1 MQLEVTVVT
10 ADGEVDLEVTAPPR
24 TTFGEAADTLEAAC
38 GPWAARPR
46 ADGAVLDDG
55 ALLGSPPLLRGAVL
69 DTRPPAP
76 AARARPAVARVHVA
90 GGPDAGHVLDLPPGR
105 WLLGRSPSAAGRVE
119 EPVDGAVALA
129 DPGLSR
135 AHAVLEVAA
144 DGAVAVHDT
153 GSRAGTRPLGGD
165 GARTALGATVLRSD
179 PEAVVP
185 AHVRPDGDGHLL
197 LSRSPR
203 LAATAAAPLRLAW
216 PREEPAPVPAPFPWL
231 PVAVPFAVS
240 VLLALLW
247 TPLSLLLGL
256 AGPVLVGGQWWAER
270 RRSAAAAAHRRA
282 DVLARRADVLDRA
295 RGALRDEHGDRHRAA
310 PDPAALLAQVT
321 GHGTRVW
328 ERAAGDGDVLHLRL
342 GLGDAAPASVAL
354 VQAGASPVGVAGVA
368 DVAGPAQDPP
378 EELAV
383 LADVPVLVDLP
394 GAGVLGVAGA
404 RPAVLASA
412 RWLLAQV
419 AAWHAPGDVRVALAH
434 PESPEAAREWAWV
447 RRLPHARGVGAAGE
461 VLDEV
466 AETVR
471 TRTGARAGTSP
482 DGARPGPLL
491 VLLLD
496 GTTDAAGD
504 GTPRL
509 REDPRVAAV
518 LRDGPR
524 AGVLVVHLAADRA
537 GLPAECTAVLLHG
550 TDPGAGPGGARAALH
565 DASGAR
571 PVRADGVG
579 AAWALRVAR
588 ALAPLREAGAVSGA
602 GAVPDACT
610 LLELLPGGPA
620 GGGWDAGALAARWER
635 GGPATRA
642 VLGAGA
648 GGPVVVDLA
657 VDGPHTLVAG
667 TTGSGKSVLL
677 RALVASL
684 AAQAPP
690 EAVQLVLV
698 DYKGGAAFG
707 ALTGL
712 PHVAGLVTDLDDQL
726 ADRVLR
732 SLGAEVRRR
741 ERLLRTAGAA
751 SLDDLPAGA
760 AAAAGLPR
768 LVVVVDEFRVLTQ
781 EVPELVDGLVRLA
794 AVGRSLGVHLVLATQ
809 RPAGAVSPEVRANT
823 DLRICL
829 RVQDRADAQD
839 VVDDPS
845 PAAISDRRPGR
856 GVLRRGGG
864 ALEEFQSALVGDRP
878 PVVGLAVRRADAA
891 PLLPTAPREDDG
903 LARLVAAAAAAA
915 ARRGVPVP
923 AAPWLPPLPAR
934 VTGADLPAPAGVGP
948 GALPWGLLDLPTDQ
962 ARGCAAW
969 DLDRGE
975 HLLVVGTVR
984 SGRST
989 LLRVLALAGLARGA
1003 DVLVLDGG
1011 GALAGLAGLQGA
1023 GAVVARHEPWRAA
1036 RVLQRL
1042 LERLDAPPGGSREA
1056 QRDAPPVLLLVDGWE
1071 TWSPVLAGTEVGDG
1085 AGAGTGAEALLRLLR
1100 EGSAAGVRVAVAGDR
1115 PLLTSPL
1122 AASVAE
1128 VVLLRLADR
1137 ADAALAGVPASLV
1150 PRAAAPGRG
1159 LLVRDGTAH
1168 EVQVAL
1174 PEDGTSTADRP
1185 PARLRVAPLPP
1196 RSRAVSA
1203 APGVPG
1209 SALLLGHGG
1218 DDGGP
1223 VLLDPAAGPVLV
1235 HGPSGSG
1242 RSSLLRA
1249 LAQQRPGALAV
1260 SAGHDAAALAA
1271 RLRDG
1276 RHPLLLLL
1284 DGPPPPGSALEDV
1297 LLAALD
1303 AGAHLVA
1310 SAGGGEVAGAFRGLG
1325 ARLRAARSL
1334 VLLGRGPLV
1343 PAEVLGRRPLP
1354 APGPGPGAGFAVV
1367 DGVWTAVRVVAPTV
1381 TG

>member
-10 ADGEVDLEVTAPPR
+10 ADGEVDLEVTAPPG
-24 TTFGEAADTLEAAC
+24 TTFGEAAGALEAAA

-46 ADGAVLDDG
+46 ADGTAVDDG
-55 ALLGSPPLLRGAVL
+55 VPLGSPPLLRGAVL

-76 AARARPAVARVHVA
+76 AAGTRPVVARVHVA
-90 GGPDAGHVLDLPPGR
+90 GGPDAGHVLELPPGR
-105 WLLGRSPSAAGRVE
+105 WLVGRSPSAAGTAEAPVTG
-119 EPVDGAVALA
+119 PVDGAVALA
-129 DPGLSR
+129 DPDLSR

-144 DGAVAVHDT
+144 DGAVAVRDT
-153 GSRAGTRPLGGD
+153 GSRAGTRLLEGEA
-165 GARTALGATVLRSD
+165 ARTALGATVLRTD

-197 LSRSPR
+197 LGRSPR
-203 LAATAAAPLRLAW
+203 LAAEGASPLRLTW
-216 PREEPAPVPAPFPWL
+216 PREEPAPAPAPFPWL

-270 RRSAAAAAHRRA
+270 RRAAAAAAHRRA
-282 DVLARRADVLDRA
+282 EVLARRADALERA
-295 RGALRDEHGDRHRAA
+295 RAALRDEHDARHRAA

-321 GHGTRVW
+321 GRGTRVW
-328 ERAAGDGDVLHLRL
+328 ERAAGDGDALHLRL
-342 GLGDAAPASVAL
+342 GLGDAAPVSVAL
-354 VQAGASPVGVAGVA
+354 ARDG
-368 DVAGPAQDPP
+368 AGPAGPEQDPP
-378 EELAV
+378 QDVAV

-394 GAGVLGVAGA
+394 GAGVLGVAGP

-434 PESPEAAREWAWV
+434 PASPEAAREWAWV
-447 RRLPHARGVGAAGE
+447 RRLPHARGVGTADE

-471 TRTGARAGTSP
+471 ARAAAPTGTSP
-482 DGARPGPLL
+482 GGARPGPLL

-496 GTTDAAGD
+496 GTTGAAGD
-504 GTPRL
+504 GPDDGPDDGPVPL

-524 AGVLVVHLAADRA
+524 AGALVVHLAADRA

-550 TDPGAGPGGARAALH
+550 TDPGEDGARAALH

-588 ALAPLREAGAVSGA
+588 ALAPLREAGAAAGA
-602 GAVPDACT
+602 GAVPDTCT
-610 LLELLPGGPA
+610 LLELLPGEPTGA
-620 GGGWDAGALAARWER
+620 GWDAAALAARWAR
-635 GGPATRA
+635 GGTAARA

-657 VDGPHTLVAG
+657 VDGPHALVAG

-707 ALTGL
+707 ALAGL
-712 PHVAGLVTDLDDQL
+712 PHVAGVVTDLDDQL

-732 SLGAEVRRR
+732 SLGAELRRR
-741 ERLLRTAGAA
+741 ERLLRAAGAA
-751 SLDDLPAGA
+751 ALDDLPAGA
-760 AAAAGLPR
+760 AVAAGLPR

-878 PVVGLAVRRADAA
+878 PVREPAVRRA
-891 PLLPTAPREDDG
+891 G
-903 LARLVAAAAAAA
+903 
-915 ARRGVPVP
+915 GGGG
-923 AAPWLPPLPAR
+923 PPP
-934 VTGADLPAPAGVGP
+934 PAPAGLHP
-948 GALPWGLLDLPTDQ
+948 R
-962 ARGCAAW
+962 RG
-969 DLDRGE
+969 
-975 HLLVVGTVR
+975 
-984 SGRST
+984 
-989 LLRVLALAGLARGA
+989 RGA
-1003 DVLVLDGG
+1003 
-1011 GALAGLAGLQGA
+1011 
-1023 GAVVARHEPWRAA
+1023 
-1036 RVLQRL
+1036 
-1042 LERLDAPPGGSREA
+1042 
-1056 QRDAPPVLLLVDGWE
+1056 
-1071 TWSPVLAGTEVGDG
+1071 
-1085 AGAGTGAEALLRLLR
+1085 
-1100 EGSAAGVRVAVAGDR
+1100 
-1115 PLLTSPL
+1115 
-1122 AASVAE
+1122 
-1128 VVLLRLADR
+1128 
-1137 ADAALAGVPASLV
+1137 
-1150 PRAAAPGRG
+1150 
-1159 LLVRDGTAH
+1159 
-1168 EVQVAL
+1168 
-1174 PEDGTSTADRP
+1174 
-1185 PARLRVAPLPP
+1185 
-1196 RSRAVSA
+1196 
-1203 APGVPG
+1203 
-1209 SALLLGHGG
+1209 
-1218 DDGGP
+1218 
-1223 VLLDPAAGPVLV
+1223 
-1235 HGPSGSG
+1235 
-1242 RSSLLRA
+1242 
-1249 LAQQRPGALAV
+1249 
-1260 SAGHDAAALAA
+1260 
-1271 RLRDG
+1271 
-1276 RHPLLLLL
+1276 
-1284 DGPPPPGSALEDV
+1284 
-1297 LLAALD
+1297 
-1303 AGAHLVA
+1303 
-1310 SAGGGEVAGAFRGLG
+1310 
-1325 ARLRAARSL
+1325 
-1334 VLLGRGPLV
+1334 
-1343 PAEVLGRRPLP
+1343 GRR
-1354 APGPGPGAGFAVV
+1354 
-1367 DGVWTAVRVVAPTV
+1367 
-1381 TG
+1381 